1 MLNAYNNAL
10 LDVFWDHKIKFM
22 LFLVVTVMAFLYVP
36 YLMELQ
42 EDLMKK
48 NTHKSQYLN
57 QKELAQR
64 HDIFD
69 VILDVRSPEEYKQ
82 GHVENSVNVEYKDI
96 ISSSNG
102 DVLENKGVT
111 KKKIVLLYCKT
122 GRRASLARNHMID
135 MLKYLPRNVYMT
147 SDNYKDIESTFEKK

>member
-48 NTHKSQYLN
+48 IKNDLYLRESV
-57 QKELAQR
+57 KL
-64 HDIFD
+64 F
-69 VILDVRSPEEYKQ
+69 
-82 GHVENSVNVEYKDI
+82 VE
-96 ISSSNG
+96 
-102 DVLENKGVT
+102 
-111 KKKIVLLYCKT
+111 
-122 GRRASLARNHMID
+122 MID
-135 MLKYLPRNVYMT
+135 FKT
-147 SDNYKDIESTFEKK
+147 T

>member
-64 HDIFD
+64 
-69 VILDVRSPEEYKQ
+69 RK
-82 GHVENSVNVEYKDI
+82 
-96 ISSSNG
+96 
-102 DVLENKGVT
+102 
-111 KKKIVLLYCKT
+111 
-122 GRRASLARNHMID
+122 
-135 MLKYLPRNVYMT
+135 
-147 SDNYKDIESTFEKK
+147 